1 MILRPI
7 EPRDDPALAA
17 LIRSSLAAHGLDIP
31 GTVYFDPE
39 LDHLSGFYRGHT
51 GRGYFILE
59 DGGALAGGVG
69 GAEYAPRG
77 GCAELRKLYLAGRL
91 KGQGLGYRLLDKA
104 IALARELG
112 YRELYIETHH
122 NLSAAVHLYRKRGF
136 VPFTP
141 SAEQMVH
148 QTMDLFFLKEL

>member
-7 EPRDDPALAA
+7 EPRDDPALAQ
-17 LIRSSLAAHGLDIP
+17 LVRSSLEAHGLNIP
-31 GTVYFDPE
+31 GPAYFDTE
-39 LDHLSGFYRGHT
+39 LDRLSGFYRGHP
-51 GRGYFILE
+51 GRGYFVLE
-59 DGGALAGGVG
+59 DAGELAGGVG
-69 GAEYAPRG
+69 VAEYAPRG
-77 GCAELRKLYLAGRL
+77 GCAELQKLYLTNRL
-91 KGQGLGYRLLDKA
+91 KGRGLGCLLLDKA

-122 NLSAAVHLYRKRGF
+122 NLNAAVHLYRKRGF

-141 SAEQMVH
+141 SREQMMH